1 MRPGPGR
8 ANHGL
13 MTSTRTLRRAS
24 RPTPP
29 YAHPKLASD
38 EDLVATLVADRVG
51 SASRKRAEDLLSQVG
66 GLPGL
71 ARLGD
76 AIPRFDGIAPAA
88 AHRLAVA
95 VEIGLRCAEPS
106 LKPVPVVSC
115 SDDVVA
121 VIGPRLRYL
130 QHEQVWM
137 VGLDARNGVTSRCR
151 VAEGGQHGCA
161 LLVRDVLR
169 VAVQFGAHC
178 FVLVHNH
185 PGGDPRPSAEDVH
198 LTEKISAAALCVGIP
213 LLDHVII
220 TRRGHSSLL
229 KLGLIPEMGEEVL
242 TDTSRPARVAGAGNR
257 FCSDR

>member
-1 MRPGPGR
+1 
-8 ANHGL
+8 

-66 GLPGL
+66 GLSGL

>member
-1 MRPGPGR
+1 M
-8 ANHGL
+8 
-13 MTSTRTLRRAS
+13 
-24 RPTPP
+24 
-29 YAHPKLASD
+29 
-38 EDLVATLVADRVG
+38 
-51 SASRKRAEDLLSQVG
+51 
-66 GLPGL
+66 PGL
-71 ARLGD
+71 ARLGG
-76 AIPRFDGIAPAA
+76 AAHIDGLAPGV

-95 VEIGLRCAEPS
+95 VELGLRCAEPS

-115 SDDVVA
+115 SEDIVA
-121 VIGPRLRYL
+121 LLGPRLRSL

-178 FVLVHNH
+178 FVLAHNH

-220 TRRGHSSLL
+220 TRRAHTSLL
-229 KLGLIPEMGEEVL
+229 KLGLIPEMGEEGPPEA
-242 TDTSRPARVAGAGNR
+242 SRPARVATMRHR
-257 FCSDR
+257 FRPDG